1 MKEQKK
7 SHKGVSR
14 TIRMK
19 HNSSNFII
27 QDNRKPIFSREIS
40 SFLQQ
45 KEEKDSRYT
54 QQSQNDVVQ
63 RYISVEG
70 KKLSDDHSIGLVAP
84 QYLMLSKEKMEETNR
99 DLAEINSV
107 VRLENFSKY
116 ASTNNVL
123 CTAKKA
129 GGDTEDL
136 PSERSW
142 DRPMDEVHQQWG
154 QLNLISDCEAACRN
168 VLGVTDLR
176 IFTLS
181 IDAIKDEAVRHIIQE
196 SKSIKDFFS
205 QEQLN
210 ESDEIFVDTFK
221 RVLRTKSM
229 ENLQRI
235 ALDDS
240 PTLFSFFQECLSGNT
255 DKNANPQVGQGYI
268 MRSGG
273 ESYSDDDDWNFHWAG
288 VIAESNDRKD
298 KVTLENYAWSGA
310 INDNW
315 NFDMYGTEK
324 EGQSFYDIHKNS
336 ELHGQEPR
344 VIVVGGEPRVSAE
357 HASSSNI
364 GVSDLNNP
372 GDWWNNIHSC
382 TKEWINILIIKKS
395 AMRNL
400 RKQQFLN
407 EMRAVLS
414 GRLGEKVVS
423 DFWESKLPNLLEY
436 NRKLVAFSYVY
447 DGGVPDM
454 QKTIPKQIIESLL
467 KEAGASVPETE
478 RSEENISLDTRAPE
492 TDSCCYLTTACVKY
506 KGLDDDCE
514 ELTVLRYFR
523 DTYLMEKPNGKAM
536 IDMYYKQAPCIL
548 HNIAKENTGAQEKIM
563 EQIYGIVRR
572 CVDAINDGDN
582 EFAFLEYCNMV
593 RMLDAQYG
601 S

>member
-1 MKEQKK
+1 
-7 SHKGVSR
+7 
-14 TIRMK
+14 
-19 HNSSNFII
+19 
-27 QDNRKPIFSREIS
+27 
-40 SFLQQ
+40 
-45 KEEKDSRYT
+45 
-54 QQSQNDVVQ
+54 
-63 RYISVEG
+63 
-70 KKLSDDHSIGLVAP
+70 
-84 QYLMLSKEKMEETNR
+84 MEETNR

-107 VRLENFSKY
+107 IRLENFSMY
-116 ASTNNVL
+116 ESSNNVL
-123 CTAKKA
+123 CTAKNVR
-129 GGDTEDL
+129 GDTQDL
-136 PSERSW
+136 PSERNWS
-142 DRPMDEVHQQWG
+142 RPMDEVHQQWG
-154 QLNLISDCEAACRN
+154 QLNLISDCEATCRN

-176 IFTLS
+176 KFTLS
-181 IDAIKDEAVRHIIQE
+181 IDAIKDEAVRRIIQE
-196 SKSIKDFFS
+196 SKSVKDFFS

-221 RVLRTKSM
+221 RVLRTTSM

-255 DKNANPQVGQGYI
+255 DKNANPEVGQGYI

-273 ESYSDDDDWNFHWAG
+273 ESYPDQRNWNFHWAG

-315 NFDMYGTEK
+315 NFDMYGTEQ

-344 VIVVGGEPRVSAE
+344 VVVVGGEPRVSAE

-364 GVSDLNNP
+364 EVSDLNNP
-372 GDWWNNIHSC
+372 GDWWNYIHYC
-382 TKEWINILIIKKS
+382 TGEWIKILKDDEDPIPIDE
-395 AMRNL
+395 
-400 RKQQFLN
+400 RKTQFLN
-407 EMRAVLS
+407 QMRTYLS
-414 GRLGEKVVS
+414 GVWSEDEISR
-423 DFWESKLPNLLEY
+423 FWENRLPYLLEY
-436 NRKLVAFSYVY
+436 NRKLVNFSCGE
-447 DGGVPDM
+447 DVPNM
-454 QKTIPKQIIESLL
+454 QETIPKQIIESLL

-536 IDMYYKQAPCIL
+536 IAMYYEQAPCIL
-548 HNIAKENTGAQEKIM
+548 HNIAKENMGAQEKIM